1 MSNKNKKLLLCAVFA
16 AISAALSPM
25 SIPIG
30 AVPVNLVHISV
41 LVSAGLLGAK
51 YGGLSQLVFVLLGVA
66 GLPIFSGFS
75 GGLGAVLGPTGG
87 FIISYISCAII
98 VGWLAKF
105 AQKSW
110 LGMFGCMYL
119 GWAVTYIL
127 GISWFMAVTGSHLLP
142 ALQVCLLPFIIPD
155 LAKTIAAVFIVK
167 RLRPVIN
174 R

>member
-1 MSNKNKKLLLCAVFA
+1 MSIKNKKLLLCAVFA

-30 AVPVNLVHISV
+30 AVPVNMVHISV

-51 YGGLSQLVFVLLGVA
+51 YAGLSQLVFVLIGVA

-75 GGLGAVLGPTGG
+75 SGLGAILGPTGG
-87 FIISYISCAII
+87 FIIGYIFCAFI
-98 VGWLAKF
+98 VGWLIKF
-105 AQKSW
+105 TKKSW

-119 GWAVTYIL
+119 GWAVTYIF
-127 GISWFMAVTGSHLLP
+127 GVSWFMAVTGSQFLP

-155 LAKTIAAVFIVK
+155 FAKTVVAVFIVK
-167 RLRPVIN
+167 RLRPVVN
-174 R
+174 K